1 MNPKVKKFLGN
12 MCIPV
17 VRVFVFIYYYV
28 NALFHIKNGGDPDGI
43 TMKECW
49 TAARLTAIFTV
60 FPEEEKSITAA
71 MDKFMAAVNCV
82 DNHAAQFNTQLTK
95 LCHSD
100 KFVVESKL
108 VMSLLSAHHRTLI
121 AMTLISDMV
130 EKLFQKTICDRD
142 SLTGNLRIDLLNCAV
157 DIPMCKHAFHHERA
171 VASSFAFINAVENV
185 SPKLLD
191 TLVENPGLC
200 QRLIV
205 KARNF
210 YFTPEEVWEMVEGRA
225 KNLDVGDTV
234 LFANIEDK
242 VIADIGTNRR
252 AIKLTEERKVE
263 CRLVDRN
270 GLIYATLE
278 CYWHQ

>member
-1 MNPKVKKFLGN
+1 MSPKVKKSIGN
-12 MCIPV
+12 MCIPIL
-17 VRVFVFIYYYV
+17 RVFIFIYYCATMIRHRASV
-28 NALFHIKNGGDPDGI
+28 DGPTDI
-43 TMKECW
+43 TVKDCW
-49 TAARLTAIFTV
+49 LSSRLTAIFTV
-60 FPEEEKSITAA
+60 FPEEEKSINAA
-71 MDKFMAAVNCV
+71 MDKFIAAVHYV
-82 DNHAAQFNTQLTK
+82 DDHAAQFNTQLTK

-108 VMSLLSAHHRTLI
+108 VMSLLSEHHRTLI
-121 AMTLISDMV
+121 AMTLLSDMA
-130 EKLFQKTICDRD
+130 EKLFQKNLSDRG

-157 DIPMCKHAFHHERA
+157 DVPMCKHAFHHERA
-171 VASSFAFINAVENV
+171 VATSYAFINAVESV

-191 TLVENPGLC
+191 TLIRYPELS

-252 AIKLTEERKVE
+252 VIKLTETRKVE
-263 CRLVDRN
+263 CRLVDRD
-270 GLIYATLE
+270 GVIYATLE